1 MNSCAIIPQ
10 VRDNNGNIRDSKLF
24 KDLLSLTKNNRSI
37 AKKLYGISKNP
48 KFLNDYKA
56 ELSFDDANEV
66 TIESFIKLNLEG
78 MIPPENIYDEITKG
92 YKHINK
98 ESIEDNTENFFKLV
112 NESIDFNNSS

>member
-37 AKKLYGISKNP
+37 SKKLYGISKNP

-66 TIESFIKLNLEG
+66 TI
-78 MIPPENIYDEITKG
+78 
-92 YKHINK
+92 
-98 ESIEDNTENFFKLV
+98 
-112 NESIDFNNSS
+112 